1 MFNSRKRGRMKLVIL
16 GPPGSGKGTVSE
28 RLAKEFHLLHVSVG
42 DLLRKEA
49 KKKTSLAKEIRSYMD
64 KGNLVPHQLAVDIA
78 KKAIGTRKNFM
89 FDGFPRS
96 IDQAKL
102 IEDLKIDLVIYL
114 DVPEKEVV
122 KRLSGRLLD
131 PVTGKTYHL
140 QYLPP
145 PKNIV
150 KRLIQ
155 RKDDNPSAIR
165 QRFKV
170 YHRETEPVI
179 KYYQKKG
186 ILARID
192 GTGNPKGVYERVRKV
207 VKRLEE

>member
-1 MFNSRKRGRMKLVIL
+1 MKVIIL

-28 RLAKEFHLLHVSVG
+28 RLAKDFHLLHVSVG

-49 KKKTSLAKEIRSYMD
+49 KKNTALGKKISSYID
-64 KGNLVPHQLAVDIA
+64 KGDLVPHQLAIDIA
-78 KKAIGTRKNFM
+78 KKAIGKKKDFI

-102 IEDLKIDLVIYL
+102 IKDVDIDAVIYL

-131 PVTGKTYHL
+131 PATGKTYHR

-145 PKNIV
+145 PRNIL

-155 RKDDNPSAIR
+155 RKDDTPKVIKE
-165 QRFKV
+165 RFEV

-179 KYYQKKG
+179 KYYRRKG
-186 ILARID
+186 ILKKID
-192 GTGNPKGVYERVRKV
+192 GKGNPEEVYLRVK
-207 VKRLEE
+207 KHIKNIDYSP

>member
-1 MFNSRKRGRMKLVIL
+1 MKVIIL

-28 RLAKEFHLLHVSVG
+28 RLAKDFHLFHVSVG

-49 KKKTSLAKEIRSYMD
+49 KKNTALGKKISSYIN
-64 KGNLVPHQLAVDIA
+64 KGDLVPHQMAIDIA
-78 KKAIGTRKNFM
+78 KKAIGKKQNFI

-96 IDQAKL
+96 VDQAKL
-102 IEDLKIDLVIYL
+102 IQDVDIDAVIYL
-114 DVPEKEVV
+114 DVPEKDVV

-131 PVTGKTYHL
+131 PVTRKTYHL

-145 PKNIV
+145 PKNIM

-155 RKDDNPSAIR
+155 RKDDTPKVIKE
-165 QRFKV
+165 RFKV

-186 ILARID
+186 ALKKID
-192 GTGNPKGVYERVRKV
+192 GRGDPAVVYDRVKKAV
-207 VKRLEE
+207 AL

>member
-1 MFNSRKRGRMKLVIL
+1 MKVIIL

-28 RLAKEFHLLHVSVG
+28 RLAKDFHLFHVSVG

-49 KKKTSLAKEIRSYMD
+49 KKNTALGKKISSYIN
-64 KGNLVPHQLAVDIA
+64 KGDLVPHQMAIDIA
-78 KKAIGTRKNFM
+78 KKAIGKKQNFI

-96 IDQAKL
+96 VDQAKL
-102 IEDLKIDLVIYL
+102 IQDVDIDAVIYL
-114 DVPEKEVV
+114 DVPEKDVV

-131 PVTGKTYHL
+131 PVTRKTYHL

-145 PKNIV
+145 PKNIM

-155 RKDDNPSAIR
+155 RKDDTPKVIKE
-165 QRFKV
+165 RFKV

-186 ILARID
+186 VLKKID
-192 GTGNPKGVYERVRKV
+192 GRGDPAAVYDRVKKAV
-207 VKRLEE
+207 TS

>member
-1 MFNSRKRGRMKLVIL
+1 MKLIIL

-28 RLAKEFHLLHVSVG
+28 RLAKDFHLFHVSVG

-49 KKKTSLAKEIRSYMD
+49 KKNTALGKKISSCID
-64 KGNLVPHQLAVDIA
+64 KGDLVPHQLAIDIA
-78 KKAIGTRKNFM
+78 KKAIGKKQNFI

-96 IDQAKL
+96 VDQAKL
-102 IEDLKIDLVIYL
+102 IQDVDIDAVIYL
-114 DVPEKEVV
+114 DVPEKDVV

-131 PVTGKTYHL
+131 PVTRKTYHL

-145 PKNIV
+145 PKNIM

-155 RKDDNPSAIR
+155 RKDDTPKVIKE
-165 QRFKV
+165 RFKV

-186 ILARID
+186 VLKKID
-192 GTGNPKGVYERVRKV
+192 GRGDPAAVYDRVKKAV
-207 VKRLEE
+207 TS